1 MRKAFTLFEI
11 MIVLI
16 IISIVYGVVF
26 SAISKSKNRTIKVK
40 PTMIKHYMLNQEFE
54 NSIEVICLK
63 NGLKSNLNTNL
74 NCILYSD
81 EVLSKS
87 SFKSPF
93 GADSEVYIYK
103 ENRLEQIDFNDIEI
117 DDKMQE
123 VSFKLKIKKPQNN
136 QELIIKYEDDKI
148 LYIHPYFSTTK
159 VFENLSDVEEYL
171 SNNQRLVDA
180 I

>member
-1 MRKAFTLFEI
+1 MKKAFTLFEI

-16 IISIVYGVVF
+16 IISVVYGVVF
-26 SAISKSKNRTIKVK
+26 STISKSKNQTIKVK

-63 NGLKSNLNTNL
+63 KGLKANLSPS
-74 NCILYSD
+74 CILYAD
-81 EVLSKS
+81 NKAIKK

-93 GADSEVYIYK
+93 GIDSEVYIYK

-123 VSFKLKIKKPQNN
+123 VSFKLKITKSQNN